1 MKRSIKCQN
10 CDAWNDV
17 QSTGS
22 QKCSNCGKVLK
33 DEKKDREKKLSDFR
47 EEQMD
52 KWMFTIHE
60 DDNKFV
66 RGTKK
71 VGNAGYYVFIS
82 ILAFFAWLLAIL
94 PA

>member
-10 CDAWNDV
+10 CGTWNDV
-17 QSTGS
+17 EDSGTE
-22 QKCSNCGKVLK
+22 KCTKCGAFIV
-33 DEKKDREKKLSDFR
+33 DHKKEREKKLSDFR
-47 EEQMD
+47 DEQMD
-52 KWMFTIHE
+52 KWMFKIR
-60 DDNKFV
+60 DDDSKFV
-66 RGTKK
+66 RGAKK